1 MDRFMTL
8 GDSQSSEKS
17 PVIDLTTYKG
27 RFEKM
32 SLKNSSNKNKTPVR
46 RNIPIFL
53 I

>member
-32 SLKNSSNKNKTPVR
+32 S
-46 RNIPIFL
+46 
-53 I
+53 

>member
-17 PVIDLTTYKG
+17 PVIDLTTYKC

-32 SLKNSSNKNKTPVR
+32 SEKTQQ
-46 RNIPIFL
+46 
-53 I
+53 